1 MSARRL
7 ASRPARAGVMP
18 MALAVTVAIW
28 LGALLGA
35 GCGKDEALPRY
46 TVRGAIE
53 NLAESKGKPVALIH
67 HEAIPDFVDGYGEKR
82 TMHSMAMAFGLEP
95 GVAMEGVAVGDKV
108 EVTFVVD
115 RERYPTFHI
124 SAVRKLAPDTALTLS
139 R

>member
-1 MSARRL
+1 MTAPRAR
-7 ASRPARAGVMP
+7 RPARA
-18 MALAVTVAIW
+18 MATILIAVLATW
-28 LGALLGA
+28 LGA
-35 GCGKDEALPRY
+35 GCKDDAPSRY

-53 NLAESKGKPVALIH
+53 NLAESKGKPVVLIH

-95 GVAMEGVAVGDKV
+95 GVSTEGVAVGDKV

-124 SAVRKLAPDTALTLS
+124 SSLRKLAPETALTLS

>member
-1 MSARRL
+1 MAV
-7 ASRPARAGVMP
+7 AMAG
-18 MALAVTVAIW
+18 ALLIVTAIW
-28 LGALLGA
+28 ACALLGA
-35 GCGKDEALPRY
+35 GCGKGEAPRY

-82 TMHSMAMAFGLEP
+82 TMHSMSMAFGLEP
-95 GVAMEGVAVGDKV
+95 GVSLEGVQVGDKV

-124 SAVRKLAPDTALTLS
+124 SSLRKLPPETALTLS
-139 R
+139 K

>member
-1 MSARRL
+1 MSIP
-7 ASRPARAGVMP
+7 ASRPARAGVMALAMAVS
-18 MALAVTVAIW
+18 MALLAS
-28 LGALLGA
+28 ALLGA
-35 GCGKDEALPRY
+35 GCDKNDALRRY

-82 TMHSMAMAFGLEP
+82 TMDSMAMAFGLEP
-95 GVAMEGVAVGDKV
+95 GVSTAGTAVGDKV
-108 EVTFVVD
+108 EVDFVVD

-124 SAVRKLAPDTALTLS
+124 SALRKLAPETALTLS

>member
-1 MSARRL
+1 MSLQASRL
-7 ASRPARAGVMP
+7 ALAAVIAI
-18 MALAVTVAIW
+18 ALAVFMALW
-28 LGALLGA
+28 ASALLGA
-35 GCGKDEALPRY
+35 GCGRGDALPRY

-95 GVAMEGVAVGDKV
+95 GVSTAGAAVGDKV
-108 EVTFVVD
+108 EVDFVVD

-124 SAVRKLAPDTALTLS
+124 SALRKLAPGTALTLS